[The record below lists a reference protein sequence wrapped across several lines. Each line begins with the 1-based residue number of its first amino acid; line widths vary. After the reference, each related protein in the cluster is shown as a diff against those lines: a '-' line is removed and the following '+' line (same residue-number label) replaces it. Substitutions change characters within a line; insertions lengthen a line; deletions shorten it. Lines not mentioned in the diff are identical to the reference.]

1 VNLLRKASLVV
12 AAGMAAC
19 AMSLPAQAN
28 RLAPHWYAYS
38 LLYDYGDTYQMQQAG
53 CVKWNYRTLSW
64 YTRCG
69 LPQNAALHY
78 HAHHRHHHRHVLSVR
93 D

>member
-1 VNLLRKASLVV
+1 MLRKTSFVI
-12 AAGMAAC
+12 AAGLALAW
-19 AMSLPAQAN
+19 ATASPAEA
-28 RLAPHWYAYS
+28 RGPAPHWYAYT
-38 LLYDYGDTYQMQQAG
+38 LLYDYGDTYQMNEAG
-53 CVKWNYRTLSW
+53 CVKWNYRNQSW

-78 HAHHRHHHRHVLSVR
+78 HRHHHHHRHVLAVR